1 MIPFRAALAIT
12 AVGFSQVAA
21 QTQPARPDSAV
32 VVNPTSAAQAVS
44 LGVKLLGIYDSKTG
58 SWIDHA
64 TVRDTLG
71 NEVTSTRNG
80 IAPLNALSPLVGVYL
95 VEVRKEGYAPR
106 RLRIPADSGSEFMI
120 GLEPNPL
127 GDVARLPAVVTTDRA
142 ALQRDPGLSDGFF
155 HRCELGATCIGR
167 KDLDLRPSEKLAEM
181 LGTKKGI
188 HRDCSSPYG
197 AGSAKGA
204 RDIRNNAADYYPG
217 CTIMML
223 APTTT
228 GGSPYCTPTYY
239 LNGIEWQPQHGGGGS
254 AQNQLDD
261 VVNPTTI
268 SGIEVYL
275 TEDVK
280 PARYEKPP
288 VNGMRCGSV
297 VIWTRKV

>member
-1 MIPFRAALAIT
+1 MAF
-12 AVGFSQVAA
+12 VGFTQLAA
-21 QTQPARPDSAV
+21 QTRPVKPDPAV
-32 VVNPTSAAQAVS
+32 TVNPTSAAQAVS
-44 LGVKLLGIYDSKTG
+44 LGVKLLGIYDVKTG
-58 SWIDHA
+58 AWIDRA

-80 IAPLNALSPLVGVYL
+80 VAPLNALSPLVGVYL
-95 VEVRKEGYAPR
+95 VEVRKEGYSPR
-106 RLRIPADSGSEFMI
+106 HLRLPADSGSEFMV

-127 GDVARLPAVVTTDRA
+127 GNVARLPAVVTTDRA

-167 KDLDLRPSEKLAEM
+167 KDLDMRPSEKLAEM

-188 HRDCSSPYG
+188 HRDCSAAYAFGPIK
-197 AGSAKGA
+197 GS
-204 RDIRNNAADYYPG
+204 RDVRSGAADYYPG
-217 CTIMML
+217 CGIMML
-223 APTTT
+223 APTTS
-228 GGSPYCTPTYY
+228 GGSPYCAPTYY

-254 AQNQLDD
+254 AQKQLDD

-275 TEDVK
+275 TEDPK

-288 VNGMRCGSV
+288 VNGMRCGAV